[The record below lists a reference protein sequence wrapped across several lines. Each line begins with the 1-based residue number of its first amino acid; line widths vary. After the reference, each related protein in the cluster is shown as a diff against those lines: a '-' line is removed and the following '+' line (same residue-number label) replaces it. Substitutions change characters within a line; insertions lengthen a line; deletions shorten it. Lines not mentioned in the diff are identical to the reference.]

1 MLITLPKKDPLIK
14 LAPIIKLI
22 GSLTVSS
29 NRKLTLLLLEL
40 FCIPTINNKNNDE
53 LNKIV
58 KINFLNGNVIS

>member
-58 KINFLNGNVIS
+58 KSNFLNGNVIP